1 MASVRKRGKTYSAR
15 WLQADKSYSEK
26 GGFATREQ
34 ARLFGMEQEIKVKR
48 GRGIRPAMMKVT
60 VKEYIEDVW
69 RFTLDIK
76 KQSKADYAISVNKYI
91 IPYFGSKPMSEIKPA
106 DIQAWMVMLK
116 QEEKYFGK
124 ALSPYTV
131 QKHVNQFASILRQ
144 AKDNHYI
151 EETPFS
157 KVKRTKVKPL
167 KKAMPLEIHQVEE
180 IAAAMP
186 DHLKLLIW
194 LPFFTG
200 VRPSEAL
207 GITKEKL
214 DFVKKEIRIDQQ
226 ISRYTNLVL
235 EPNVKTSSSERTV
248 PMSRELEKLL
258 LDHIEVHG
266 YGPHGLLFRNRDGKV
281 LRYALAAR
289 AFRVAA
295 RPLGIPEREGLH
307 VLRHTFAST
316 LIRSGKSVKVIQE
329 LLGHKDASETWDTY
343 AHLFPDDKLGAV
355 KDLDDIFLA
364 SRANTKVQFG
374 IVNE

>member
-34 ARLFGMEQEIKVKR
+34 AKLFGMEQEIKVKR

-91 IPYFGSKPMSEIKPA
+91 IPYFGSKAMSEIKPA
-106 DIQAWMVMLK
+106 DIQAWMVTLK
-116 QEEKYFGK
+116 QETKYFGK

-131 QKHVNQFASILRQ
+131 QKHVNQFASILKQ

-157 KVKRTKVKPL
+157 KVKRTKVKPT
-167 KKAMPLEIHQVEE
+167 KKAMPLEIYLVEI
-180 IAAAMP
+180 IATAMP
-186 DHLKLLIW
+186 PHLRFLIW
-194 LPFFTG
+194 LIFFTG
-200 VRPSEAL
+200 ARPSEAL
-207 GITKEKL
+207 GITKEKI
-214 DFVKKEIRIDQQ
+214 DFMKKEIRIDQQ
-226 ISRYTNLVL
+226 ISRFKEVVI
-235 EPNVKTSSSERTV
+235 EPGVKSDSSERTV
-248 PMSRELEKLL
+248 PMSGELEKLL
-258 LDHIEVHG
+258 LEHIRAYG
-266 YGPHGLLFRNRDGKV
+266 YGPHGLLFRNRDGNV
-281 LRYALAAR
+281 LRYSAAAR
-289 AFRVAA
+289 AFRLVA
-295 RPLGIPEREGLH
+295 RPLGVQEREGLH

-316 LIRSGKSVKVIQE
+316 LIRAGKSVKVIQE

-343 AHLFPDDKLGAV
+343 AHLFPDDKLSAV
-355 KDLDDIFLA
+355 KDLDDIFIA
-364 SRANTKVQFG
+364 SRIKTQVKFDIITN
-374 IVNE
+374 